1 MRPEVLFPLFAPI
14 RSLPGIGPRL
24 EKLVE
29 RLSGPKVVDLCWH
42 LPVGLVD
49 RRKRPKIA
57 DLHDGEIVTVE
68 VQVGL
73 HIAPRIK
80 RLPYRVHVH
89 DETGEMQIVFFNPH
103 GDWLAKTL
111 PEGATRILS
120 GKVEFYQGQPQMT
133 HPDHI
138 VSPEEIAS
146 LPLLEAIYP
155 LTAGVTLKPLQKA
168 IKAAI
173 ERAPELPEWQDGPWL
188 KSRAWAPWLASL
200 RAAHAPEA
208 IGDLDPHAPAR
219 ARLAFD
225 ELLANQLALG
235 LVRLRMRRLPGRAV
249 KGDGRLR
256 AKVIGT
262 LPFALTGAQMEA
274 LDEIDADMRS
284 EHRMLRLLQGDV
296 GSGKTVVALL
306 AMLNAVEAGFQAAMM
321 APTEILARQH
331 HASLAPLCEA
341 AGVRLELLSGREK
354 GKRRADV
361 LGGLADGSIDIL
373 VGTHAL
379 FQEDVAFKALGLAV
393 IDEQHRFGVHQ
404 RLQLQAKGG
413 AGTDVLVMTAT
424 PIPRTLTLT
433 AYGDMDVSRLHEKP
447 PGRKPIDTR
456 ALPLERLDD
465 VVDSLHRAIARNAQ
479 IYWVCPLV
487 EESDEIDAAAAED
500 RYLHLQEIFGSAVG
514 LVHGRM
520 KAADKDAAMARFE
533 AGETRILVATTVI
546 EVGVNVPSA
555 TVMVI
560 EHAERFGLAQLHQLR
575 GRVGRGDDKS
585 SCLLLYQTPLGET
598 ATARI
603 KIMRET
609 EDGFLIAEED
619 LRLRGAGELLGTR
632 QSGLPT
638 FRIADVAVHG
648 EMLAAAHDD
657 ARMILDR
664 DPELE
669 SPRGQALRV
678 LLYLFERDEVIRYL
692 RSG

>member
-1 MRPEVLFPLFAPI
+1 MRPEILFPLFAPI
-14 RSLPGIGPRL
+14 LSLPGIGPRL

-29 RLSGPKVVDLCWH
+29 KLAGPKVVDLCWH
-42 LPVGLVD
+42 LPSGLVD

-57 DLHDGEIVTVE
+57 ELRDGEIVTVE

-73 HIAPRIK
+73 HVVPRIK

-89 DETGEMQIVFFNPH
+89 DETGEMQVVFFNPR

-138 VSPEEIAS
+138 VSPDELAS

-168 IKAAI
+168 IKAAT
-173 ERAPELPEWQDGPWL
+173 ERAPDLAEWQDGPWL
-188 KSRAWAPWLASL
+188 KARGWSPWLASL
-200 RAAHAPEA
+200 HAAHMPESLDA
-208 IGDLDPHAPAR
+208 LDPHAPAR

-235 LVRLRMRRLPGRAV
+235 LVRLRMRKLPGRMIE
-249 KGDGRLR
+249 GDGRLR
-256 AKVIGT
+256 AKIKDA
-262 LPFALTGAQMEA
+262 LPFALTGAQVTA
-274 LDEIDADMRS
+274 LAEIDADMAS
-284 EHRMLRLLQGDV
+284 GHRMLRLLQGDV
-296 GSGKTVVALL
+296 GSGKTVVALM

-331 HASLAPLCEA
+331 HASLAPLCAA

-361 LGGLADGSIDIL
+361 LAALADGSIDIL

-379 FQEDVAFKALGLAV
+379 FQEDVNFKALGVAIV
-393 IDEQHRFGVHQ
+393 DEQHRFGVHQ
-404 RLQLQAKGG
+404 RLRLQAKGG
-413 AGTDVLVMTAT
+413 AGTDILVMTAT

-447 PGRKPIDTR
+447 PGRKPVDTR
-456 ALPLERLDD
+456 AVPLDRLDE
-465 VVDSLHRAIARNAQ
+465 VVESMRRAIAANAQ

-500 RYLHLQEIFGSAVG
+500 RYKHLREIFGDAVD

-546 EVGVNVPSA
+546 EVGVNVPNA

-575 GRVGRGDDKS
+575 GRVGRGADKS
-585 SCLLLYQTPLGET
+585 TCLLLYKNPPGET
-598 ATARI
+598 AAARI

-609 EDGFLIAEED
+609 ENGFRIAEED
-619 LRLRGAGELLGTR
+619 LRLRGAGELLGTQ
-632 QSGLPT
+632 QSGLPV
-638 FRIADVAVHG
+638 FRVADLAVHG
-648 EMLAAAHDD
+648 DLLAAAYDD
-657 ARMILDR
+657 ARMILER

-669 SPRGQALRV
+669 SPRGEALRV
-678 LLYLFERDEVIRYL
+678 LLYLFERDEAIRYL

>member
-1 MRPEVLFPLFAPI
+1 MRPEILFPLFAPI
-14 RSLPGIGPRL
+14 LSLPGIGPRL

-29 RLSGPKVVDLCWH
+29 KLAGPKVVDLCWH
-42 LPVGLVD
+42 LPSGLVD
-49 RRKRPKIA
+49 RRRRPKIA
-57 DLHDGEIVTVE
+57 ELRDGEIVTVE

-73 HIAPRIK
+73 HIVPRIK

-89 DETGEMQIVFFNPH
+89 DETGEMQVVFFNPR

-168 IKAAI
+168 IKAAT
-173 ERAPELPEWQDGPWL
+173 ERAPELSEWQDGPWL
-188 KSRAWAPWLASL
+188 KAQGWSPWLASL
-200 RAAHAPEA
+200 HAAHMPESLDA
-208 IGDLDPHAPAR
+208 LDPHAPAR

-235 LVRLRMRRLPGRAV
+235 LVRLRMRKLPGRMIE
-249 KGDGRLR
+249 GDGRLR
-256 AKVIGT
+256 AKIKDA
-262 LPFALTGAQMEA
+262 LPFALTGAQVTA
-274 LDEIDADMRS
+274 LAEIDTDMAS
-284 EHRMLRLLQGDV
+284 GHRMLRLLQGDV
-296 GSGKTVVALL
+296 GSGKTIVALM
-306 AMLNAVEAGFQAAMM
+306 AMLNAVEVGFQAAMM

-331 HASLAPLCEA
+331 HASLAPLCAA

-354 GKRRADV
+354 GNRRADV
-361 LGGLADGSIDIL
+361 LAALADGSIDIL

-379 FQEDVAFKALGLAV
+379 FQDDVNFNALGVAIV
-393 IDEQHRFGVHQ
+393 DEQHRFGVHQ
-404 RLQLQAKGG
+404 RLRLQAKGG
-413 AGTDVLVMTAT
+413 AGTDILVMTAT

-456 ALPLERLDD
+456 AVPLDRLDE
-465 VVDSLHRAIARNAQ
+465 VVESMRRAIAATAQ

-500 RYLHLQEIFGSAVG
+500 RYKHLREVFGDAVG

-546 EVGVNVPSA
+546 EVGVNVPNA

-575 GRVGRGDDKS
+575 GRVGRGADKS
-585 SCLLLYQTPLGET
+585 TCLLLYKNPPGET
-598 ATARI
+598 AAARI

-609 EDGFLIAEED
+609 EDGFRIAEED
-619 LRLRGAGELLGTR
+619 LRLRGAGELLGTQ
-632 QSGLPT
+632 QSGLPV
-638 FRIADVAVHG
+638 FRVADVAVHG
-648 EMLAAAHDD
+648 DLLAAAYDD
-657 ARMILDR
+657 ARMILER

-669 SPRGQALRV
+669 SPRGEALRV
-678 LLYLFERDEVIRYL
+678 LLYLFERDEAIRYL